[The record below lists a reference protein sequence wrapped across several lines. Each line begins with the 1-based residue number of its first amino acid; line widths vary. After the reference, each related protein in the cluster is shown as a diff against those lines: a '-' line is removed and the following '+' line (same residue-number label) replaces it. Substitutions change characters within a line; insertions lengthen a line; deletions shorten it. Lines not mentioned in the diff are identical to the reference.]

1 MNDLLKMLSRCV
13 YSNVDGVPNTSA
25 DGGVTGVHGWGIT
38 PCVLWLHCVLDLL
51 RLENFMYITWKTHQ

>member
-1 MNDLLKMLSRCV
+1 M
-13 YSNVDGVPNTSA
+13 YSDVDGVPNTSA